1 MTISLILLK
10 IQNSL
15 VCLSKNL
22 AGDIKIPIIGSPVHV
37 EKPVKTKSENFQSGI
52 NQFHVINLF
61 IKEIQRYNSQNTKT
75 SNIIFLRLKFCLT
88 SKI

>member
-37 EKPVKTKSENFQSGI
+37 EKPVKTKNENFQSGI

-75 SNIIFLRLKFCLT
+75 SNIIFLRFKFCLT

>member
-61 IKEIQRYNSQNTKT
+61 HKRD
-75 SNIIFLRLKFCLT
+75 